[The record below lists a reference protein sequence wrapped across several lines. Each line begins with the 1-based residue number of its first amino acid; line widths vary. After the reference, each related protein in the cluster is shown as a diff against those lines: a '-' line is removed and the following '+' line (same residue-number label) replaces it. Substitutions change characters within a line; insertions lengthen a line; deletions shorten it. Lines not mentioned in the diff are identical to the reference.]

1 MILNTWKKI
10 FRTYFTPTFYG
21 GGGPTNTTSTVTQQN
36 IPDWLRPQTEALMG
50 AATKQVFQT
59 TEGADGKQI
68 LNGINSY
75 VPYSTNPSDY
85 VAGLSPMQQTA
96 YAQAG
101 QLQMPGQYAQGSNI
115 IGNAALGLADTGNAA
130 LGYGAIGQQAGNIG
144 QNLGVAGGAKYG
156 ALGEA
161 YGAQGAGYGAQGATA
176 GLAAAD
182 KGWNAAMQYGNQA
195 AGYGLQAGQAGQA
208 GQALGTS
215 AANIYGAQA
224 TNLGSQ
230 AANLANAANMYGQ
243 GAAGYGAAGA
253 TQAIGTGANVANQAG
268 VYAGQ
273 AANAGQDYA
282 NLATNPTALQ
292 AYMNPYQQAVTD
304 TAKAGA
310 IRDYQLAQ
318 VGRQANAAK
327 AGAYGGSR
335 QAIEN
340 AEAQRN
346 LATQLSGIQT
356 QGLQDAY
363 KNAIANQQFQST
375 QGLAGLNAAQ
385 QGLGNV
391 LSAGNLGLAGTAQ
404 GMAGQQAGLAGVG
417 AANQAYQTGIQGVGA
432 GLQAAGVG
440 LQGTA
445 QGIQGAQAGVQ
456 GAGTALQGV
465 GQAVN
470 SGQLGLAGIAQGMQG
485 AGLGMQGAGVGLQ
498 GVQQGMAG
506 TAQGMQGAGVGL
518 QGTQTASG
526 AYNALAGTGT
536 QLGTLGAQQLA
547 AQQGIIGLN
556 NALGQQQ
563 QDYQQQ
569 IINNAINNYAT
580 AQQYPQQQLAFYNAL
595 LKGQSLP
602 VSSTQNYSAAPST
615 FSQIAGLAGT
625 GIGAYQALSGKK
637 EGGIIKMKNGGVV
650 DLALRNALQGA

>member
-50 AATKQVFQT
+50 AATNQVFQT

-130 LGYGAIGQQAGNIG
+130 LGYGAIGQQAGNLG
-144 QNLGVAGGAKYG
+144 QNLGLAGGAKYG
-156 ALGEA
+156 TLGEA
-161 YGAQGAGYGAQGATA
+161 YGAQGAQSGQIGQAIGA
-176 GLAAAD
+176 
-182 KGWNAAMQYGNQA
+182 NAAN
-195 AGYGLQAGQAGQA
+195 
-208 GQALGTS
+208 T
-215 AANIYGAQA
+215 YGAQA

-243 GAAGYGAAGA
+243 GAAGYGASGA
-253 TQAIGTGANVANQAG
+253 LQAMGTSANVANQAG
-268 VYAGQ
+268 AYAGQ
-273 AANAGQDYA
+273 AANAGQNYA
-282 NLATNPTALQ
+282 NLVTSPTALQ

-417 AANQAYQTGIQGVGA
+417 AANQAYQTGLQGVGA

-445 QGIQGAQAGVQ
+445 QG
-456 GAGTALQGV
+456 
-465 GQAVN
+465 
-470 SGQLGLAGIAQGMQG
+470 MQG
-485 AGLGMQGAGVGLQ
+485 AGVGLQGAGVGLQ

-536 QLGTLGAQQLA
+536 QLGTLGAQQLS

-637 EGGIIKMKNGGVV
+637 EGGLIKMKNGGVV